1 MNLNIVYNFTCV
13 FGLMICIWFFVYL
26 FYKKTYSYGL
36 EKIGKELM
44 KWFIKNQS
52 NCFLLEKKFTFK
64 NFLDSQNFVNQV
76 GEISENEGHH
86 PDISFGWGY
95 AKINITTHAID
106 GLSENDFILAAK
118 IDQLINV

>member
-44 KWFIKNQS
+44 RGIAVNSKKTFFKVYESNITPFIRYIHNGLLKIKQIKNM
-52 NCFLLEKKFTFK
+52 
-64 NFLDSQNFVNQV
+64 
-76 GEISENEGHH
+76 
-86 PDISFGWGY
+86 
-95 AKINITTHAID
+95 
-106 GLSENDFILAAK
+106 
-118 IDQLINV
+118 

>member
-44 KWFIKNQS
+44 RGIAVNSKKTFFKVYEISPLNTVLDKQ
-52 NCFLLEKKFTFK
+52 FL
-64 NFLDSQNFVNQV
+64 FLDHVLFV
-76 GEISENEGHH
+76 
-86 PDISFGWGY
+86 
-95 AKINITTHAID
+95 
-106 GLSENDFILAAK
+106 
-118 IDQLINV
+118 

>member
-44 KWFIKNQS
+44 KWFIKNQT
-52 NCFLLEKKFTFK
+52 NKKHVNNQFFKAGTF
-64 NFLDSQNFVNQV
+64 
-76 GEISENEGHH
+76 
-86 PDISFGWGY
+86 
-95 AKINITTHAID
+95 
-106 GLSENDFILAAK
+106 LSERNAFTGTERTSGEEQRCDERLKTA
-118 IDQLINV
+118 